1 MITLLLVEGD
11 QREALVIKNMLDEGL
26 QNQFTLEYS
35 PSVSGAL
42 DLVQKH
48 SFQAIILDLHLPDG
62 KSFESIAQFIQY
74 CPGAPILILS
84 GVEDEE
90 RAIQA
95 VKSGAQDYLIKGQ
108 TSSSILCRAVRYA
121 IERHRA
127 TQRITQLAHYDH
139 LTGLANRGLFYE
151 RLNCAVARCNRND
164 MAMALMFLDLDH
176 FKEINDSLGHEC
188 GDSLL
193 KTVATRIKKC
203 IREIDTGVRL
213 GGDEFAVLLE
223 QIISV
228 EDVASVAHRILHL
241 LAQPVIVNQHQLHV
255 TGSLGIT
262 IYPWDSA
269 NPQELLSHAD
279 AAMYRAKAQGGNNY
293 QFYTAGMKT
302 AGLDGSTLEVE
313 LRRALAKHE
322 FLLHYQ
328 PQFDFGTK
336 QVIGMEA
343 LLRWHHPYQGL
354 IGPNHFIPQAE
365 ENGMI
370 IPIGEW
376 VLRAAS
382 KQAKYW
388 EKQGF
393 PAPRVAVNLS
403 ARQIHHGNLP
413 ALIQDILQSSHLDP
427 ENLKLE
433 LTETFLIHETE
444 ETLQTLREIKNMGVH
459 IYIDDFGAGYASLRY
474 LKSFP
479 VDGIKLDQS
488 LIQHLPHNTNDA
500 AIVDAVIYLGKALG
514 LQVIAEGVETQE
526 QADFL
531 AEHGCDAMQGYF
543 IAPPLPA
550 NESALHM
557 VHTQKKF
564 EAAFA

>member
-1 MITLLLVEGD
+1 MISLLLVED
-11 QREALVIKNMLDEGL
+11 NPKEASVIKNMLKEGL
-26 QNQFTLEYS
+26 QNQFTLTHS
-35 PSVSGAL
+35 RSLGNAL
-42 DLVQKH
+42 DLIQQNQ
-48 SFQAIILDLHLPDG
+48 FQAIILDSHLSDG
-62 KSFESIAQFIQY
+62 KSFESIPQFLQF
-74 CPGAPILILS
+74 CPDAPILILS
-84 GVEDEE
+84 SVEEE
-90 RAIQA
+90 DQAIQA

-108 TSSSILCRAVRYA
+108 TSSSTLCRAVRYA
-121 IERHRA
+121 MERQRA

-151 RLNCAVARCNRND
+151 RLNCAVARCHRND
-164 MAMALMFLDLDH
+164 TAIALMFLDLDH
-176 FKEINDSLGHEC
+176 FKDINDTLGHDC

-193 KTVATRIKKC
+193 KTVAARIKKC

-223 QIISV
+223 QIVSI
-228 EDVASVAHRILHL
+228 EDVASIAQRILQL
-241 LAQPVIVNQHQLHV
+241 LAQPVIIKQHQLHV

-279 AAMYRAKAQGGNNY
+279 AAMYRAKAQGGNTH

-302 AGLDGSTLEVE
+302 AGLDRSTLEME
-313 LRRALAKHE
+313 LSRALSKEE

-328 PQFDFGTK
+328 PQMNLCTK

-376 VLRAAS
+376 VLRTAS

-393 PAPRVAVNLS
+393 PAPHVAVNLS
-403 ARQIHHGNLP
+403 ARQIHQGNLP
-413 ALIQDILQSSHLDP
+413 ALMQDILKHSHLDP
-427 ENLKLE
+427 EHLKLE

-444 ETLQTLREIKNMGVH
+444 ETIQTLRELKAMGIH
-459 IYIDDFGAGYASLRY
+459 LYIDDFGAGYASLRY

-479 VDGIKLDQS
+479 IDGIKLDQS
-488 LIQHLPHNTNDA
+488 LIQNLPHSTNDA
-500 AIVDAVIYLGKALG
+500 AIVMAVISLAKALG
-514 LQVIAEGVETQE
+514 LQVIAEGVESQE
-526 QADFL
+526 QVDFL
-531 AEHGCDAMQGYF
+531 EEYGCDAMQGYW

-550 NESALHM
+550 NESTQHM
-557 VHTQKKF
+557 VHM
-564 EAAFA
+564 A

>member
-1 MITLLLVEGD
+1 MIKLLLVED
-11 QREALVIKNMLDEGL
+11 DPNESLRINNMLKEGL
-26 QNQFTLEYS
+26 QNQYTLEQRL
-35 PSVSGAL
+35 SVSEAL
-42 DLVQKH
+42 DLVQQET
-48 SFQAIILDLHLPDG
+48 FQAIILDLHLPEG
-62 KSFESIAQFIQY
+62 QSFDSIPQFIQY

-90 RAIQA
+90 QAIHA

-108 TSSSILCRAVRYA
+108 TSSSTLCRAIRYA
-121 IERHRA
+121 MERHRA

-176 FKEINDSLGHEC
+176 FKTINDTLGHEC

-193 KTVATRIKKC
+193 KTVATRLKKC

-223 QIISV
+223 QIVSV
-228 EDVASVAHRILHL
+228 EDVSAVAERILHL
-241 LAQPVIVNQHQLHV
+241 LAQPIIVNHHQLNI

-269 NPQELLSHAD
+269 NPQELLAHAD
-279 AAMYRAKAQGGNNY
+279 AAMYRAKAQGGNSY

-313 LRRALAKHE
+313 LSRALAKQE

-328 PQFDFGTK
+328 PQMNLQTK
-336 QVIGMEA
+336 QIIGMEA

-354 IGPNHFIPQAE
+354 IGPNQFIPQAE

-382 KQAKYW
+382 RQAKYW

-393 PAPRVAVNLS
+393 PAPHVAVNLS
-403 ARQIHHGNLP
+403 ARQIHQGNLP
-413 ALIQDILQSSHLDP
+413 FLIQDILKRAHLDP

-433 LTETFLIHETE
+433 LTETFLIHETD
-444 ETLQTLREIKNMGVH
+444 ETLQTLRELKAMGVH
-459 IYIDDFGAGYASLRY
+459 LYIDDFGAGYASLRY

-488 LIQHLPHNTNDA
+488 LIQQLPHNTNDA
-500 AIVDAVIYLGKALG
+500 AIVQAVISLGKSLG

-526 QADFL
+526 QVDFL
-531 AEHGCDAMQGYF
+531 EEHGCDAMQGYWL
-543 IAPPLPA
+543 APPLPA
-550 NESALHM
+550 NESAQHM
-557 VHTQKKF
+557 IQT
-564 EAAFA
+564 

>member
-1 MITLLLVEGD
+1 VITLLLVED
-11 QREALVIKNMLDEGL
+11 DPKEALVIRNMLKEGL
-26 QNQFTLEYS
+26 QNQFTLEHS
-35 PSVSGAL
+35 PSLSEAL
-42 DLVQKH
+42 DLVQRH
-48 SFQAIILDLHLPDG
+48 PFQAIILDSHLPDG
-62 KSFESIAQFIQY
+62 KSFESIPQFIQY

-84 GVEDEE
+84 GVEEE
-90 RAIQA
+90 DQAIQA
-95 VKSGAQDYLIKGQ
+95 VKHGAQDYLIKGQ
-108 TSSSILCRAVRYA
+108 TSSSTLCRAIRYA
-121 IERHRA
+121 MERHRA

-151 RLNCAVARCNRND
+151 RLNCAVARCHRND
-164 MAMALMFLDLDH
+164 MAVALMFLDLDH
-176 FKEINDSLGHEC
+176 FKDINDTLGHEC

-193 KTVATRIKKC
+193 KTVAARIKKC

-223 QIISV
+223 QIVSI
-228 EDVASVAHRILHL
+228 EDVASVAQRILHL
-241 LAQPVIVNQHQLHV
+241 LAQPVIVKQHQLHV

-279 AAMYRAKAQGGNNY
+279 AAMYRAKAQGGNTY

-302 AGLDGSTLEVE
+302 AGLDGSTLEME
-313 LRRALAKHE
+313 LSRALVKEE

-328 PQFDFGTK
+328 PQMNFRTK
-336 QVIGMEA
+336 QVIAMEA

-376 VLRAAS
+376 VLRTAS

-393 PAPRVAVNLS
+393 PTAQVAVNLS

-413 ALIQDILQSSHLDP
+413 ALIQDILKHSHLDP

-444 ETLQTLREIKNMGVH
+444 ETLQTLREIKAMGVH
-459 IYIDDFGAGYASLRY
+459 LYIDDFGAGYASLRY

-500 AIVDAVIYLGKALG
+500 AIVTAVISLAKALG
-514 LQVIAEGVETQE
+514 LHVIAEGVETQE

-531 AEHGCDAMQGYF
+531 EEHGCDAMQGYW
-543 IAPPLPA
+543 ISPPLPA
-550 NESALHM
+550 NESAQHL
-557 VHTQKKF
+557 VHT
-564 EAAFA
+564 

>member
-1 MITLLLVEGD
+1 MIKLLLVAD
-11 QREALVIKNMLDEGL
+11 DHQEALTINNMLKEGL
-26 QNQFTLEYS
+26 QNQFTMEQSL
-35 PSVSGAL
+35 SVTEAL
-42 DLVQKH
+42 DLVQH
-48 SFQAIILDLHLPDG
+48 QSFQAIILDLHLPEG
-62 KSFESIAQFIQY
+62 QSFESIPQFIQY

-84 GVEDEE
+84 SVEDEE
-90 RAIQA
+90 QAILA

-108 TSSSILCRAVRYA
+108 TSSSTLCRAIRYA
-121 IERHRA
+121 MERHRA

-176 FKEINDSLGHEC
+176 FKAINDTLGHEC

-223 QIISV
+223 QIVSV
-228 EDVASVAHRILHL
+228 EDVAAVAQRILQL
-241 LAQPVIVNQHQLHV
+241 LAQPIIVNHHQLQI
-255 TGSLGIT
+255 TGSLGVT

-279 AAMYRAKAQGGNNY
+279 AAMYRAKAQGGNSY

-313 LRRALAKHE
+313 LNRALAKEE

-328 PQFDFGTK
+328 PQMNLQTK
-336 QVIGMEA
+336 QIIGMEA

-354 IGPNHFIPQAE
+354 IGPNQFIPQAE

-393 PAPRVAVNLS
+393 PRPNVAVNLS

-413 ALIQDILQSSHLDP
+413 ALIQDILKRSRLDP
-427 ENLKLE
+427 ANLKLE

-444 ETLQTLREIKNMGVH
+444 ETLQTLRELKDMGVQL
-459 IYIDDFGAGYASLRY
+459 YIDDFGAGYASLRY
-474 LKSFP
+474 LKFFP

-488 LIQHLPHNTNDA
+488 LIRELPHNTNDA
-500 AIVDAVIYLGKALG
+500 AIVEAVISLGKTLG

-526 QADFL
+526 QMTFL
-531 AEHGCDAMQGYF
+531 EEHGCDAMQGYWL
-543 IAPPLPA
+543 APPLPA
-550 NESALHM
+550 NESAQHM
-557 VHTQKKF
+557 VET
-564 EAAFA
+564 

>member
-1 MITLLLVEGD
+1 MIKLLLVAND
-11 QREALVIKNMLDEGL
+11 HHEALTINNMLKEGL
-26 QNQFTLEYS
+26 QNQFTLEQS
-35 PSVSGAL
+35 QSVTEAL
-42 DLVQKH
+42 DLVRHQ
-48 SFQAIILDLHLPDG
+48 SFQAIILDLHLPEG
-62 KSFESIAQFIQY
+62 QSFESIPQFIQY

-90 RAIQA
+90 QAILA

-108 TSSSILCRAVRYA
+108 TSSSTLCRAIRYA
-121 IERHRA
+121 MERHRA

-176 FKEINDSLGHEC
+176 FKTINDTLGHEC
-188 GDSLL
+188 GDTLL

-228 EDVASVAHRILHL
+228 EDVATVAQRILQL
-241 LAQPVIVNQHQLHV
+241 LAQPIIVNHHQLQI
-255 TGSLGIT
+255 TGSLGVT

-279 AAMYRAKAQGGNNY
+279 AAMYRAKAQGGNSY

-313 LRRALAKHE
+313 LNRALSKKE

-328 PQFDFGTK
+328 PQMNLQTK
-336 QVIGMEA
+336 QIIGMEA

-354 IGPNHFIPQAE
+354 IGPNQFIPQAE

-393 PAPRVAVNLS
+393 PRPNVAVNLS
-403 ARQIHHGNLP
+403 ARQIHQGNLP
-413 ALIQDILQSSHLDP
+413 ALIQDILKRSHLDP
-427 ENLKLE
+427 GNLKLE

-444 ETLQTLREIKNMGVH
+444 ETLQTLRELKAMGVQL
-459 IYIDDFGAGYASLRY
+459 YIDDFGAGYASLRY

-479 VDGIKLDQS
+479 IDGIKLDQS
-488 LIQHLPHNTNDA
+488 LIRELPHNANDA
-500 AIVDAVIYLGKALG
+500 AIVEAVISLGKALG
-514 LQVIAEGVETQE
+514 MQVIAEGVETQE
-526 QADFL
+526 QVTFL
-531 AEHGCDAMQGYF
+531 EQHGCDAMQGYWL
-543 IAPPLPA
+543 APPLPA
-550 NESALHM
+550 NESAQHM
-557 VHTQKKF
+557 VET
-564 EAAFA
+564 

>member
-1 MITLLLVEGD
+1 MIKLLLVED
-11 QREALVIKNMLDEGL
+11 DHKEALRINNMLKEGL
-26 QNQFTLEYS
+26 QNQYTLEQRL
-35 PSVSGAL
+35 SVSEAL
-42 DLVQKH
+42 DLVQQET
-48 SFQAIILDLHLPDG
+48 FQAIILDLHLPEG
-62 KSFESIAQFIQY
+62 QSFESIPQFIQY
-74 CPGAPILILS
+74 CPEAPILILS
-84 GVEDEE
+84 GVEDEAQ
-90 RAIQA
+90 AILA

-108 TSSSILCRAVRYA
+108 TSSSTLCRAIRYA

-176 FKEINDSLGHEC
+176 FKAINDTLGHDC

-223 QIISV
+223 QIVSV
-228 EDVASVAHRILHL
+228 EDVSAVAERILQL
-241 LAQPVIVNQHQLHV
+241 LAQPIIVNHHQFQI
-255 TGSLGIT
+255 TGSLGVT

-269 NPQELLSHAD
+269 DPQELLAHAD

-302 AGLDGSTLEVE
+302 AGLDGSTLKVE
-313 LRRALAKHE
+313 LSRALAKKE

-328 PQFDFGTK
+328 PQMNLRTK
-336 QVIGMEA
+336 QIIGMEA

-354 IGPNHFIPQAE
+354 IGPNQFIPQAE

-393 PAPRVAVNLS
+393 PTPHVAVNLS
-403 ARQIHHGNLP
+403 ARQIHQGNLP
-413 ALIQDILQSSHLDP
+413 ALIQDILKRSHLDP

-433 LTETFLIHETE
+433 LTETFLIHETD
-444 ETLQTLREIKNMGVH
+444 ETLQTLRELKAMGVH
-459 IYIDDFGAGYASLRY
+459 LYIDDFGAGYASLRY

-488 LIQHLPHNTNDA
+488 LIQQLPHSTNDA
-500 AIVDAVIYLGKALG
+500 AIVQAIISLGKALG

-526 QADFL
+526 QVDFL
-531 AEHGCDAMQGYF
+531 EEHGCDAMQGYW

-550 NESALHM
+550 NESAQHM
-557 VHTQKKF
+557 V
-564 EAAFA
+564 

>member
-1 MITLLLVEGD
+1 MIKILLVED
-11 QREALVIKNMLDEGL
+11 DHKEALRINSMLKEGL
-26 QNQFTLEYS
+26 QNQYTLEQRLT
-35 PSVSGAL
+35 VNEAL
-42 DLVQKH
+42 DLVQQR
-48 SFQAIILDLHLPDG
+48 SFQAIILDLHLSEG
-62 KSFESIAQFIQY
+62 QSFESIPQFIQY

-90 RAIQA
+90 QAILA

-108 TSSSILCRAVRYA
+108 TSSSTLCRAIRYA
-121 IERHRA
+121 MERHRA
-127 TQRITQLAHYDH
+127 TQRITELAHYDH

-164 MAMALMFLDLDH
+164 MAMALLFLDLDH
-176 FKEINDSLGHEC
+176 FKAINDRLGHEC

-193 KTVATRIKKC
+193 KTVAARIKKC

-213 GGDEFAVLLE
+213 GGDEFAILLE
-223 QIISV
+223 QIVSV
-228 EDVASVAHRILHL
+228 EDIGTVAERILQL
-241 LAQPVIVNQHQLHV
+241 LAQPIIVQHHQLQI
-255 TGSLGIT
+255 TASLGIT

-269 NPQELLSHAD
+269 NPQDLLSHAD

-313 LRRALAKHE
+313 LQRALTKKE

-328 PQFDFGTK
+328 PQLDLRTK

-354 IGPNHFIPQAE
+354 IGPNNFIPQAE

-370 IPIGEW
+370 LPIGEW

-393 PAPRVAVNLS
+393 PTPNVAVNLS
-403 ARQIHHGNLP
+403 ARQIHQGNLP
-413 ALIQDILQSSHLDP
+413 TLIHDILQHTHLDP
-427 ENLKLE
+427 KNLKLE

-444 ETLQTLREIKNMGVH
+444 ETLHTLRELKAMGVH
-459 IYIDDFGAGYASLRY
+459 LYIDDFGAGYASLRY

-479 VDGIKLDQS
+479 IDGIKLDIS
-488 LIQHLPHNTNDA
+488 LIQQLPHNTNDA
-500 AIVDAVIYLGKALG
+500 AIVKAVISMGKALG
-514 LQVIAEGVETQE
+514 LQVIAEGVENQE
-526 QADFL
+526 QVDFL
-531 AEHGCDAMQGYF
+531 EEHDCDAIQGYWV
-543 IAPPLPA
+543 APPLPA
-550 NESALHM
+550 NESAQHM
-557 VHTQKKF
+557 VQ
-564 EAAFA
+564 A

>member
-1 MITLLLVEGD
+1 MISLLLVED
-11 QREALVIKNMLDEGL
+11 NPKEALVIKNMLKEGL
-26 QNQFTLEYS
+26 QNQFTLKHS
-35 PSVSGAL
+35 RSLSNAL
-42 DLVQKH
+42 DLIQENQ
-48 SFQAIILDLHLPDG
+48 FQAIILDSHLPDG
-62 KSFESIAQFIQY
+62 KSFESIPQFLQF
-74 CPGAPILILS
+74 CPDAPILILS
-84 GVEDEE
+84 SVEEE
-90 RAIQA
+90 DQAIEA
-95 VKSGAQDYLIKGQ
+95 VKSGVQDYLIKGQ
-108 TSSSILCRAVRYA
+108 TSSSTLCRAVRYA
-121 IERHRA
+121 MERQRA

-151 RLNCAVARCNRND
+151 RLNCAVARCHRND
-164 MAMALMFLDLDH
+164 TAIALMFLDLDH
-176 FKEINDSLGHEC
+176 FKDINDTLGHDC

-193 KTVATRIKKC
+193 KTVAARIKKC

-223 QIISV
+223 QIVSI
-228 EDVASVAHRILHL
+228 EDVASIAQRILHL
-241 LAQPVIVNQHQLHV
+241 LAQPVIIKQHQLHV

-269 NPQELLSHAD
+269 NPQDLLSHAD
-279 AAMYRAKAQGGNNY
+279 AAMYRAKAQGGNTH

-302 AGLDGSTLEVE
+302 AGLDRSTLEME
-313 LRRALAKHE
+313 LSRALSKEE

-328 PQFDFGTK
+328 PQMNLGTK

-376 VLRAAS
+376 VLRTAS

-393 PAPRVAVNLS
+393 PATHVAVNLS
-403 ARQIHHGNLP
+403 ARQIHQGNLP
-413 ALIQDILQSSHLDP
+413 ALMQDILKHTHLDP
-427 ENLKLE
+427 EHLKLE

-444 ETLQTLREIKNMGVH
+444 ETIQTLRELKAMGIH
-459 IYIDDFGAGYASLRY
+459 LYIDDFGAGYASLRY

-479 VDGIKLDQS
+479 IDGIKLDQS
-488 LIQHLPHNTNDA
+488 LIQNLPHSTNDA
-500 AIVDAVIYLGKALG
+500 AIILAVISLAKALG
-514 LQVIAEGVETQE
+514 LQVIAEGVESQE
-526 QADFL
+526 QVDFL
-531 AEHGCDAMQGYF
+531 EEYGCDAMQGYW

-550 NESALHM
+550 NESTQHM
-557 VHTQKKF
+557 VHM
-564 EAAFA
+564 A

>member
-1 MITLLLVEGD
+1 MIKLLLVED
-11 QREALVIKNMLDEGL
+11 DEIEALRINNMLKEGL
-26 QNQFTLEYS
+26 QNQFTLEQRF
-35 PSVSGAL
+35 SVSEAL
-42 DLVQKH
+42 DLVQKET
-48 SFQAIILDLHLPDG
+48 FQAIILDLHLPEG
-62 KSFESIAQFIQY
+62 QSFESIPQFIQY

-84 GVEDEE
+84 GVEDEAQ
-90 RAIQA
+90 AIHA

-108 TSSSILCRAVRYA
+108 TSSSTLCRAIRYA
-121 IERHRA
+121 MERHRA

-176 FKEINDSLGHEC
+176 FKAINDSLGHEC
-188 GDSLL
+188 GDTLL

-213 GGDEFAVLLE
+213 GGDEFAILLE

-228 EDVASVAHRILHL
+228 EDVAAVAQRILHL
-241 LAQPVIVNQHQLHV
+241 LAQPIMVNHHQLQV
-255 TGSLGIT
+255 TGSLGVT
-262 IYPWDSA
+262 IYPWDGA
-269 NPQELLSHAD
+269 NPQALLSHAD

-313 LRRALAKHE
+313 LSRALAKEE

-328 PQFDFGTK
+328 PQMNLRTK
-336 QVIGMEA
+336 QIIGMEA
-343 LLRWHHPYQGL
+343 LLSWHHPYQGL
-354 IGPNHFIPQAE
+354 IGPNQFIPQAE

-393 PAPRVAVNLS
+393 SSPHVAVNLS
-403 ARQIHHGNLP
+403 ARQIHQGNLP
-413 ALIQDILQSSHLDP
+413 ALIQDILERSHLDP

-433 LTETFLIHETE
+433 LTETFLLHETE
-444 ETLQTLREIKNMGVH
+444 DTLTTLRELKAMGVH
-459 IYIDDFGAGYASLRY
+459 LYIDDFGAGYASLRY

-488 LIQHLPHNTNDA
+488 LIQQLPHSTNDA
-500 AIVDAVIYLGKALG
+500 AIVIAVISLGKALG

-526 QADFL
+526 QVDFL
-531 AEHGCDAMQGYF
+531 EEHGCDAMQGYW

-550 NESALHM
+550 NESAHHM
-557 VHTQKKF
+557 AQMC
-564 EAAFA
+564 

>member
-1 MITLLLVEGD
+1 MIKLLLVGD
-11 QREALVIKNMLDEGL
+11 DHNEAEVISNMLKEGL
-26 QNQFTLEYS
+26 QNQFTLGHCL
-35 PSVSGAL
+35 SVADAL
-42 DLVQKH
+42 DVVQKQP
-48 SFQAIILDLHLPDG
+48 FQAIILDLHLPKG
-62 KSFESIAQFIQY
+62 QSFESIPQFIQY
-74 CPGAPILILS
+74 CPGAPILVLS
-84 GVEDEE
+84 GADDED

-95 VKSGAQDYLIKGQ
+95 VQSGAQDYLIKGQ
-108 TSSSILCRAVRYA
+108 TSSSTLCRAIRYA

-176 FKEINDSLGHEC
+176 FKEINDTLGHEC

-193 KTVATRIKKC
+193 KTIATRIKKC

-213 GGDEFAVLLE
+213 GGDEFAILLE

-228 EDVASVAHRILHL
+228 EDVAAVAQRILHL
-241 LAQPVIVNQHQLHV
+241 LAQPVMVNHHQLHV
-255 TGSLGIT
+255 TASLGIT

-302 AGLDGSTLEVE
+302 AGLDGSTLENE
-313 LRRALAKHE
+313 LRRALAKQE

-328 PQFDFGTK
+328 PQLDLRTK

-354 IGPNHFIPQAE
+354 VGPNHFIPQAE

-388 EKQGF
+388 SKQGF
-393 PAPRVAVNLS
+393 PTPCVAVNLS
-403 ARQIHHGNLP
+403 ARQIHQGNLP
-413 ALIQDILQSSHLDP
+413 ALIQKILEQSHLEP
-427 ENLKLE
+427 QYLKLE

-444 ETLQTLREIKNMGVH
+444 DTIQTLRELKAMGVH
-459 IYIDDFGAGYASLRY
+459 LYIDDFGAGYASLRY

-500 AIVDAVIYLGKALG
+500 AIVDAVISLGKALG
-514 LQVIAEGVETQE
+514 LQVIAEGVETRE
-526 QADFL
+526 QAEFL
-531 AEHGCDAMQGYF
+531 EEHGCDAMQGYW

-550 NESALHM
+550 NESAQHL
-557 VHTQKKF
+557 VHT
-564 EAAFA
+564 

>member
-1 MITLLLVEGD
+1 MIKLLLVED
-11 QREALVIKNMLDEGL
+11 DHKEALMINNMLKEGL
-26 QNQFTLEYS
+26 QNQYTLEQRL
-35 PSVSGAL
+35 SVSEAL
-42 DLVQKH
+42 DLAQRQ
-48 SFQAIILDLHLPDG
+48 SFQAIILDLHLPEG
-62 KSFESIAQFIQY
+62 KTFESIPQFIQY
-74 CPGAPILILS
+74 CPEAPILVLS
-84 GVEDEE
+84 GVEDEAQ
-90 RAIQA
+90 AILA

-108 TSSSILCRAVRYA
+108 TSSSTLCRAIRYA

-176 FKEINDSLGHEC
+176 FKAINDTLGHEC

-193 KTVATRIKKC
+193 KTVATRLKKC

-223 QIISV
+223 QIVSV
-228 EDVASVAHRILHL
+228 EDVAAVAQRVLQL
-241 LAQPVIVNQHQLHV
+241 LAQPIIVNHHQLQI

-269 NPQELLSHAD
+269 NPQELLTHAD

-302 AGLDGSTLEVE
+302 AGLDGSTLKVE
-313 LRRALAKHE
+313 LSRALEKKE

-328 PQFDFGTK
+328 PQMDLRTK
-336 QVIGMEA
+336 QIIGMEA

-354 IGPNHFIPQAE
+354 IGPNQFIPQAE

-393 PAPRVAVNLS
+393 TAPHVAVNLS
-403 ARQIHHGNLP
+403 ARQIHQGNLP
-413 ALIQDILQSSHLDP
+413 TLIEDILRRSHLDP

-433 LTETFLIHETE
+433 LTETFLIHETD
-444 ETLQTLREIKNMGVH
+444 ETLQTLRELKAMGVH
-459 IYIDDFGAGYASLRY
+459 LYIDDFGAGYASLRY
-474 LKSFP
+474 LKFFP
-479 VDGIKLDQS
+479 VDGIKIDQS
-488 LIQHLPHNTNDA
+488 LIQQLPQSANDA
-500 AIVDAVIYLGKALG
+500 AIVQAIISLGKSLG
-514 LQVIAEGVETQE
+514 LQVIAEGVETQD
-526 QADFL
+526 QVDFL
-531 AEHGCDAMQGYF
+531 EEHGCDAMQGYW

-550 NESALHM
+550 HESAQHM
-557 VHTQKKF
+557 VST
-564 EAAFA
+564 

>member
-1 MITLLLVEGD
+1 MISLLLVED
-11 QREALVIKNMLDEGL
+11 NPKEALVIKNMLKEGL
-26 QNQFTLEYS
+26 QNQFTL
-35 PSVSGAL
+35 
-42 DLVQKH
+42 KH
-48 SFQAIILDLHLPDG
+48 SRSLSDALNLIQQNQFQAIILDSHLPDG
-62 KSFESIAQFIQY
+62 KSFESIPQFLQF
-74 CPGAPILILS
+74 CPDAPVLILS
-84 GVEDEE
+84 GVEEE
-90 RAIQA
+90 DQAIQA
-95 VKSGAQDYLIKGQ
+95 VKSGVQDYLIKGQ
-108 TSSSILCRAVRYA
+108 TSSSTLCRAVRYA
-121 IERHRA
+121 MERQRA

-151 RLNCAVARCNRND
+151 RLNCAVARCHRND
-164 MAMALMFLDLDH
+164 TAIALMFLDLDH
-176 FKEINDSLGHEC
+176 FKDINDTLGHDC

-193 KTVATRIKKC
+193 KTVAARIKKC

-223 QIISV
+223 QIVSI
-228 EDVASVAHRILHL
+228 EDVASVAQRILHL
-241 LAQPVIVNQHQLHV
+241 LAQPVIIKQHQLHV

-279 AAMYRAKAQGGNNY
+279 AAMYRAKAQGGNTH

-302 AGLDGSTLEVE
+302 AGLDGSTLEME
-313 LRRALAKHE
+313 LSRALAKEE

-328 PQFDFGTK
+328 PQMNLRTK

-354 IGPNHFIPQAE
+354 IGPNQFIPQAE

-376 VLRAAS
+376 VLRTAS

-393 PAPRVAVNLS
+393 PAPHVAVNLS
-403 ARQIHHGNLP
+403 ARQIHQGNLP
-413 ALIQDILQSSHLDP
+413 ALMQDILKHSHLDP

-444 ETLQTLREIKNMGVH
+444 GTIQTLRELKAMGIH
-459 IYIDDFGAGYASLRY
+459 LYIDDFGAGYASLRY

-479 VDGIKLDQS
+479 IDGIKLDQS
-488 LIQHLPHNTNDA
+488 LIQNLPHSPNDA
-500 AIVDAVIYLGKALG
+500 AIVMAVISLAKALG
-514 LQVIAEGVETQE
+514 LQVIAEGVESQE
-526 QADFL
+526 QVDFL
-531 AEHGCDAMQGYF
+531 EEYGCDAMQGYW

-550 NESALHM
+550 NESTQHM
-557 VHTQKKF
+557 VHMS
-564 EAAFA
+564 

>member
-1 MITLLLVEGD
+1 MIKLLLVAD
-11 QREALVIKNMLDEGL
+11 DNQEALTINNMLKEGL
-26 QNQFTLEYS
+26 QNQFTLEQCL
-35 PSVSGAL
+35 SVSEAL
-42 DLVQKH
+42 DLVQH
-48 SFQAIILDLHLPDG
+48 QSFQAIILDLHLPEG
-62 KSFESIAQFIQY
+62 QSFESIPQFIQY

-90 RAIQA
+90 QAILA

-108 TSSSILCRAVRYA
+108 TSSSTLCRAIRYA
-121 IERHRA
+121 MERHRA

-176 FKEINDSLGHEC
+176 FKAINDTLGHEC

-193 KTVATRIKKC
+193 KTVATRLKKC

-223 QIISV
+223 QIISI
-228 EDVASVAHRILHL
+228 EDVGAVAQRILQL
-241 LAQPVIVNQHQLHV
+241 LAQPIIVNHHQLQI
-255 TGSLGIT
+255 TGSLGVT

-313 LRRALAKHE
+313 LSRALAKKE

-328 PQFDFGTK
+328 PQMNLRTK
-336 QVIGMEA
+336 QIIGMEA

-354 IGPNHFIPQAE
+354 IGPNQFIPQAE

-388 EKQGF
+388 ENQGLF
-393 PAPRVAVNLS
+393 SPHVAVNLS

-413 ALIQDILQSSHLDP
+413 ALIQDILKRSHLDP
-427 ENLKLE
+427 GNLKLE

-444 ETLQTLREIKNMGVH
+444 ETLQTLRELKAMGVH
-459 IYIDDFGAGYASLRY
+459 LYIDDFGAGYASLRY

-488 LIQHLPHNTNDA
+488 LIQQLPRNTNDA
-500 AIVDAVIYLGKALG
+500 AIVEAIISLGKALG
-514 LQVIAEGVETQE
+514 LQVIAEGVERQE
-526 QADFL
+526 QVDFL
-531 AEHGCDAMQGYF
+531 EEHGCDAMQGYWL
-543 IAPPLPA
+543 APPLPA
-550 NESALHM
+550 NESAQHM
-557 VHTQKKF
+557 VQT
-564 EAAFA
+564 